1 MNILKG
7 LLEVVGGVAA
17 GLILGLF
24 LCLFPSSDQVRPAQK
39 QPVTDHNKIRPV

>member
-7 LLEVVGGVAA
+7 LLEVVGGIMA

-24 LCLFPSSDQVRPAQK
+24 LGFFPSNDQVCHPLK
-39 QPVTDHNKIRPV
+39 FKCDDV